1 MIAYLPF
8 ALETPKL
15 NPPSERFSCLAEAA
29 VDFAIRGGYRA
40 GLEQPHLSVIG
51 ERACD
56 MFQAAAESAQQSH
69 RRVVRIAVGSGCLV
83 EGSPDHRVR
92 AFELRGDEGTLPRKG
107 GSFHPSRHLVQAMVQ
122 RMGESNRLLGKAK
135 RHTRDQLM
143 ALGRYPFIENAI
155 HEQNLKLLALFY
167 LHGSGLFL
175 QDDETQEVFLP
186 LM

>member
-1 MIAYLPF
+1 VNGLATCSKPPRSPLNNLIDELF
-8 ALETPKL
+8 ESLEEAVVWWRVL
-15 NPPSERFSCLAEAA
+15 QIIVCGHSSCGAMKEHSP
-29 VDFAIRGGYRA
+29 GRA
-40 GLEQPHLSVIG
+40 DRS
-51 ERACD
+51 
-56 MFQAAAESAQQSH
+56 
-69 RRVVRIAVGSGCLV
+69 
-83 EGSPDHRVR
+83 
-92 AFELRGDEGTLPRKG
+92 T
-107 GSFHPSRHLVQAMVQ
+107 HPATWYQAMVQ

-175 QDDETQEVFLP
+175 QDEETQEVFLP